1 MGYVSM
7 THYVINVAIDMLTAE
22 EIDFRIFSVIIE
34 IVHLPFA
41 VGNGHIIF
49 DHAVV
54 LETFVT

>member
-34 IVHLPFA
+34 IVHLPIS
-41 VGNGHIIF
+41 GLDKSPIRLCEKRN
-49 DHAVV
+49 
-54 LETFVT
+54 